1 MSFELHLQKLP
12 ISMTVYI
19 TLPLVPPLAKGFKR
33 TGLHVG
39 LFIPTPSLALSVN
52 MDFCKN
58 ATERPEPLKAE
69 VKGNIPSWLRGTLL
83 RNGPGI
89 FSVGDTSYDHWFD
102 GMSIMHSFSFK
113 DGEVTHRSRFLR
125 SDTYKAN
132 MESNRIV
139 VSEMGTMAYPDPS
152 KNFIVKAIT
161 FLNHTVPDFTD
172 NGASNFIKYGQDYFA
187 TSETNYIR
195 KIDPVTLETQDKVD
209 YMKFVPVNL
218 ATSHPHYDKEGN
230 AYNMGTCI
238 AEKGKTKYLL
248 FKVPAVSQK
257 DKKVPALKNAEVIC
271 SVPCRSL
278 LTPSYYHSFG
288 MTENYFVFIEQPFK
302 LDILKMATAYMRGVN
317 WASCLKFCP
326 EENTLIHLIDR
337 KTGKAV
343 ETKYYTEAMVVYHHV
358 NAFEV
363 DGCVIFD
370 VIAYKDNGLYDMFYV
385 RNLKETPGSRNENYS
400 KPSYKRFALPVQ
412 GAAIGENLVKVTCT
426 TATAVKEKEGKLICR
441 AEVLCGGIDLPRM
454 NYDFNTK
461 RHRFVYGNC
470 VEESALSKE
479 IMKFD
484 TESKQMLTWSED
496 NCWPSEAVFVPRP
509 DGESED
515 DGVVLSSVINT
526 NPGQLNFILVLDGRT
541 LKEVA
546 RGYVNTELHK
556 DMHGFF
562 IPQGN

>member
-1 MSFELHLQKLP
+1 
-12 ISMTVYI
+12 
-19 TLPLVPPLAKGFKR
+19 
-33 TGLHVG
+33 
-39 LFIPTPSLALSVN
+39 
-52 MDFCKN
+52 MDFSKN
-58 ATERPEPLKAE
+58 ATECPQPLKAE
-69 VKGNIPSWLRGTLL
+69 VKGNIPSWLQGTLL

-102 GMSIMHSFSFK
+102 GMSIMHSFSFM
-113 DGEVTHRSRFLR
+113 DGEVIHRSRFLK

-152 KNFIVKAIT
+152 KNLIVKVIT

-172 NGASNFIKYGQDYFA
+172 NGTSNFIKYGQDYFA

-209 YMKFVPVNL
+209 YMKFLPVNL
-218 ATSHPHYDKEGN
+218 ASSHPHYDKEGN

-257 DKKVPALKNAEVIC
+257 DKDKKVPALKNVEVIC

-278 LTPSYYHSFG
+278 LTPSYFHSFG
-288 MTENYFVFIEQPFK
+288 MTDNYFIFIEQPIK
-302 LDILKMATAYMRGVN
+302 LDILKMATAYMRRVN

-326 EENTLIHLIDR
+326 EDCTLIHLIDR
-337 KTGKAV
+337 KTGKV
-343 ETKYYTEAMVVYHHV
+343 METKYYTEAMVVYHHV

-370 VIAYKDNGLYDMFYV
+370 VIAYKDNNLYDMFYLSK
-385 RNLKETPGSRNENYS
+385 LKEKPGSHDNSYS

-412 GAAIGENLVKVTCT
+412 PNEGAAIGENLVKVTCT
-426 TATAVKEKEGKLICR
+426 AATAVKEKEGKVVCQ
-441 AEVLCGGIDLPRM
+441 AEVLYEGIELPRI
-454 NYDFNTK
+454 NYDFNSK

-470 VEESALSKE
+470 VEETVLSKE
-479 IMKFD
+479 ITKFD
-484 TESKQMLTWSED
+484 TETKQILTWSED

-509 DGESED
+509 NGEAED
-515 DGVVLSSVINT
+515 DGVILSSIINT
-526 NPGQLNFILVLDGRT
+526 SPDQSNFILVLNGRT
-541 LKEVA
+541 FKEVA

-562 IPQGN
+562 IPHGN

>member
-1 MSFELHLQKLP
+1 
-12 ISMTVYI
+12 
-19 TLPLVPPLAKGFKR
+19 
-33 TGLHVG
+33 
-39 LFIPTPSLALSVN
+39 
-52 MDFCKN
+52 MDFSKN
-58 ATERPEPLKAE
+58 ATECPEPLKAE
-69 VKGNIPSWLRGTLL
+69 VKGNIPSWLQGTLL

-113 DGEVTHRSRFLR
+113 DGEVIHRSRFLR

-195 KIDPVTLETQDKVD
+195 KIDPVTLETQEKVD

-218 ATSHPHYDKEGN
+218 ASSHPHYDKEGN
-230 AYNMGTCI
+230 AYNVGTCV

-248 FKVPAVSQK
+248 FKVPAVSPKDK
-257 DKKVPALKNAEVIC
+257 DKKDAALKNVEVIC

-288 MTENYFVFIEQPFK
+288 MTDNYFIFIEQPFK

-326 EENTLIHLIDR
+326 EDNTLIHLIDR
-337 KTGKAV
+337 KTGKV
-343 ETKYYTEAMVVYHHV
+343 TETKYYTEAMVVYHHV

-363 DGCVIFD
+363 DGYVVFD
-370 VIAYKDNGLYDMFYV
+370 VIAYKDSGLYDMFYLSK
-385 RNLKETPGSRNENYS
+385 LKEKPGSHDSSYS

-412 GAAIGENLVKVTCT
+412 PSKGAPIGENLVKGTCT
-426 TATAVKEKEGKLICR
+426 TATAVKEKEGKLVCQ
-441 AEVLCGGIDLPRM
+441 AEVLYEGIELPRI
-454 NYDFNTK
+454 NYDLNSK
-461 RHRFVYGNC
+461 RHRFVYCNC

-479 IMKFD
+479 IAKFD
-484 TESKQMLTWSED
+484 TETKQVLTWSEI

-509 DGESED
+509 NGEAED
-515 DGVVLSSVINT
+515 DGVILSSVINT
-526 NPGQLNFILVLDGRT
+526 SPDQSNFLLVLDGRT
-541 LKEVA
+541 FKELA
-546 RGYVNTELHK
+546 RGYLNTELHK

-562 IPQGN
+562 IPHGN

>member
-1 MSFELHLQKLP
+1 
-12 ISMTVYI
+12 
-19 TLPLVPPLAKGFKR
+19 
-33 TGLHVG
+33 
-39 LFIPTPSLALSVN
+39 
-52 MDFCKN
+52 MDFSKN

-69 VKGNIPSWLRGTLL
+69 VKGSIPSWLQGTLL

-89 FSVGDTSYDHWFD
+89 FSVGETSYQHWFD

-125 SDTYKAN
+125 GDTYKAN

-172 NGASNFIKYGQDYFA
+172 NGASNFIKYGQDYYA

-209 YMKFVPVNL
+209 YLKFLPLNL
-218 ATSHPHYDKEGN
+218 ASSHPHYDKEGN

-238 AEKGKTKYLL
+238 AEKGKTKYIL
-248 FKVPAVSQK
+248 FKVPAVSSKDK
-257 DKKVPALKNAEVIC
+257 DKKVSVLKSSEVIC
-271 SVPCRSL
+271 SIPCRSL

-288 MTENYFVFIEQPFK
+288 MTDNYFIFIEQPFK

-326 EENTLIHLIDR
+326 EENSLIHLIDR
-337 KTGKAV
+337 NTGKVV
-343 ETKYYTEAMVVYHHV
+343 ETKYYTDAMVVYHHV

-370 VIAYKDNGLYDMFYV
+370 VIAYKDVALYEMFY
-385 RNLKETPGSRNENYS
+385 LSKMKESPSSRDTNYS

-412 GAAIGENLVKVTCT
+412 PNKSAAIGDNLVKSTCT
-426 TATAVKEKEGKLICR
+426 TATAVKEKEGKLTCQP
-441 AEVLCGGIDLPRM
+441 EVLCEGVELPRI
-454 NYDFNTK
+454 NYDFNGR
-461 RHRFVYGNC
+461 RHRFVYNC
-470 VEESALSKE
+470 IVEESAHTKE
-479 IMKFD
+479 VAKFD
-484 TESKQMLTWSED
+484 TETKQKLIWKED

-509 DGESED
+509 NGEAED
-515 DGVVLSSVINT
+515 DGVVLSSVINA
-526 NPGQLNFILVLDGRT
+526 NPDQSNFILILDGRT
-541 LKEVA
+541 FKEVA

-562 IPQGN
+562 IPQTN